1 MADFLDSLKA
11 IKKELDKKIAKCNY
25 LDMLYFMLLD
35 YQDNSE
41 INQSEKENI
50 IKLLEKISKS

>member
-1 MADFLDSLKA
+1 
-11 IKKELDKKIAKCNY
+11 
-25 LDMLYFMLLD
+25 MLYFMLLD

-50 IKLLEKISKS
+50 TKLLKKN

>member
-1 MADFLDSLKA
+1 
-11 IKKELDKKIAKCNY
+11 
-25 LDMLYFMLLD
+25 MLYFMLLD

-50 IKLLEKISKS
+50 TKLIKKISKS

>member
-1 MADFLDSLKA
+1 
-11 IKKELDKKIAKCNY
+11 
-25 LDMLYFMLLD
+25 MLLD

-50 IKLLEKISKS
+50 TKLLKKISES

>member
-1 MADFLDSLKA
+1 
-11 IKKELDKKIAKCNY
+11 
-25 LDMLYFMLLD
+25 MLYFMLLD

-50 IKLLEKISKS
+50 TKLIKKVSKS

>member
-1 MADFLDSLKA
+1 
-11 IKKELDKKIAKCNY
+11 
-25 LDMLYFMLLD
+25 MLYFMLLD

-50 IKLLEKISKS
+50 TKLLKKISKS

>member
-1 MADFLDSLKA
+1 
-11 IKKELDKKIAKCNY
+11 
-25 LDMLYFMLLD
+25 MLYFMLLD

-50 IKLLEKISKS
+50 TKLLKKLVNHSFSYKLCWRRG

>member
-1 MADFLDSLKA
+1 
-11 IKKELDKKIAKCNY
+11 
-25 LDMLYFMLLD
+25 MLYFMLLD

-50 IKLLEKISKS
+50 TKLLEKN

>member
-1 MADFLDSLKA
+1 
-11 IKKELDKKIAKCNY
+11 
-25 LDMLYFMLLD
+25 MLLD

-50 IKLLEKISKS
+50 TKLLKKISKS